1 MVKGIGLADRRA
13 INEPALLGVWPGIC
27 AGCLVSAT
35 SATSL
40 SGGHGLPKVVCGAEE
55 QVRNFFVNLSECVYD
70 DQTTKR
76 PKSCAACG
84 EEQGRFLL
92 DCVE

>member
-1 MVKGIGLADRRA
+1 MVKGIGFADRRA

-55 QVRNFFVNLSECVYD
+55 QGRHFFVNLSECVM
-70 DQTTKR
+70 TTKVV
-76 PKSCAACG
+76 CG
-84 EEQGRFLL
+84 TEEQGRFLL